1 MRKVIV
7 YIATSADGYIARP
20 DGDVA
25 WLDRPMPKGSYG
37 MGAFYK
43 SIDTVLMGRKTY
55 DIALKFGQESYTGKK
70 NYIFSRKRRKS
81 LVPNVEF
88 VNEMVGDFMRRL
100 RSVKGKN
107 IWLVGG
113 GELIGALLDEGQI
126 DEFIIHVIP
135 IFIGEG
141 IPLIHPRHRSV
152 QLTLLSSNAYPDG
165 VVRLHYSVLR
175 EPPQKMSTKR
185 KSALKKRA

>member
-1 MRKVIV
+1 VRKVIV
-7 YIATSADGYIARP
+7 YIATSVDGYIARP

-25 WLDRPMPKGSYG
+25 WLDRPMPKGNYG

-55 DIALKFGQESYTGKK
+55 DLALKFGQESYPGKK
-70 NYIFSRKRRKS
+70 NYIFSRARHKS
-81 LVPNVEF
+81 RVSNVEF
-88 VNEMVGDFMRRL
+88 VNEAVGDFMRRL

-152 QLTLLSSNAYPDG
+152 QLTLLSSYAYPDG

-175 EPPQKMSTKR
+175 ESPQKSAKR
-185 KSALKKRA
+185 KSGSKKRA